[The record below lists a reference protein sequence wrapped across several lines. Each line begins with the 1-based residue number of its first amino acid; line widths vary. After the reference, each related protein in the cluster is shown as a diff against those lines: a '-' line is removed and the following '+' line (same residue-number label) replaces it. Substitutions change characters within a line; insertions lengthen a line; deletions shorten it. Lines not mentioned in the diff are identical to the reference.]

1 MLLACLGKSEGDWQ
15 LESAP
20 TSIVGIIQQYLRRDV
35 SLADLREWLA
45 VYQWDLPRYAKTLA
59 AILDVEVAYLDDG
72 YINENS
78 LRCRLTSLLEIRQK
92 SAEAELSNL
101 LVPFYPGDQDDD
113 AIDDSLNIYD
123 P

>member
-1 MLLACLGKSEGDWQ
+1 M
-15 LESAP
+15 
-20 TSIVGIIQQYLRRDV
+20 GIIQQYLRRDA

-45 VYQWDLPRYAKTLA
+45 VYQWDLPRYAKKLA
-59 AILDVEVAYLDDG
+59 GILDIELAHLDDG

-78 LRCRLTSLLEIRQK
+78 LRDSLTSLLEIRQK